1 MSHTL
6 ILVSCNYAP
15 LDFKLRAI
23 GLRATTQEGDRVTEA
38 DRRKHDQQNPAHFG
52 GGASYDR

>member
-15 LDFKLRAI
+15 LDFTGKLRATECH
-23 GLRATTQEGDRVTEA
+23 RGDRVTDA

>member
-23 GLRATTQEGDRVTEA
+23 GLRATRKETES
-38 DRRKHDQQNPAHFG
+38 DRRGSAQT
-52 GGASYDR
+52 

>member
-6 ILVSCNYAP
+6 ILVICNYAP

-23 GLRATTQEGDRVTEA
+23 GLRATGDRVTDE